1 VLFGCPFDGTC
12 SFRPGARFG
21 PPAIRAVSD
30 VLETYCPEL
39 RRDLGDVI
47 FADAGDL
54 ILPPGDSK
62 AALDMIY
69 HFARQ
74 LRACGQIPA
83 ALGGE
88 HLVSLPLI
96 RTAWEAFP
104 NLAIVHFDAHMD
116 MRNDYLG
123 VELSH
128 ATFMKRVTEF
138 LPESRVLHVGIRSGT
153 REEFEHIE
161 LLGTLRHPMVTLASL
176 AEWVGT
182 NPLYVTLD
190 LDVIDP
196 SVLPGTGTPE
206 PGGVDFRTLQ
216 NWLIGLAGL
225 RWVGWDVTELA
236 PCYDQTEVSTI
247 VAAKLVRTMIL
258 ASTVAP

>member
-1 VLFGCPFDGTC
+1 VFGCPFDGTC

-30 VLETYCPEL
+30 VLETYCPDL
-39 RRDLGDVI
+39 RRDLDDVT

-54 ILPPGDSK
+54 VLPPGDSK

-74 LRACGQIPA
+74 VRASGQIPA

-96 RTAWEAFP
+96 RVAWEAFP
-104 NLAIVHFDAHMD
+104 DLAVVHFDAHMD

-123 VELSH
+123 VEFSH
-128 ATFMKRVTEF
+128 ATFMKRVNEF
-138 LPESRVLHVGIRSGT
+138 LPEARVLHIGTRSGT
-153 REEFEHIE
+153 REEFDHIE
-161 LLGTLRHPMVTLASL
+161 LLGTLRPQTVTPESIR
-176 AEWVGT
+176 EWVGAS
-182 NPLYVTLD
+182 PLYVTLD
-190 LDVIDP
+190 LDVLDP
-196 SVLPGTGTPE
+196 SVFPGTGTPE
-206 PGGVDFRTLQ
+206 PGGAAFSTVQ
-216 NWLIGLAGL
+216 NWLIGLAGC
-225 RWVGWDVTELA
+225 RWVGCDVTELA

-258 ASTVAP
+258 ASTVIP